1 MITCLKRTADDL
13 FTWFNNNGMKAKAD
27 KCHLLLNTKEKLQA
41 NILNYT
47 IINSDK
53 EKLLGVTIDSHL
65 KFESHIKNLCSKAS
79 QKLYALSRVSLYMS
93 LYQCRMIM
101 QSYIMSQFGYCPLIW
116 INHNGSLNNNINR
129 IHERTLRIV
138 CSDKK
143 STFKELLK
151 KDNSVT
157 VHVKNLQVPYRGKK
171 SRGKVTKFFASD

>member
-1 MITCLKRTADDL
+1 
-13 FTWFNNNGMKAKAD
+13 
-27 KCHLLLNTKEKLQA
+27 
-41 NILNYT
+41 
-47 IINSDK
+47 
-53 EKLLGVTIDSHL
+53 
-65 KFESHIKNLCSKAS
+65 
-79 QKLYALSRVSLYMS
+79 
-93 LYQCRMIM
+93 
-101 QSYIMSQFGYCPLIW
+101 MSQFGYCPLIW

-129 IHERTLRIV
+129 IHERTFRIV